1 MSDPQSSLPDSCIFS
16 TWNIQ
21 GRTLE
26 RFNLWLE
33 GARTEVL
40 DILALQEVAGLH
52 LISGHDGAAGLKL
65 RSFDDALT
73 PPLLGI
79 EANADSELSGYI
91 IFGSHQLEVT
101 WVK

>member
-21 GRTLE
+21 GRILE

-65 RSFDDALT
+65 RSFDDALW
-73 PPLLGI
+73 
-79 EANADSELSGYI
+79 
-91 IFGSHQLEVT
+91 GSKRMQIPSSLVILFL
-101 WVK
+101 VPIN